1 MRNPFK
7 RSGSGFP
14 YGSNKRTTPEG
25 EPLEGTG
32 RSRSIVRIVVPIIIG
47 VIIISVIAVSSVR
60 IVDAGN
66 RGILVQFGNVATENS
81 LDEGL
86 HFVVPFRDNV
96 VQIEV
101 RTQKIV
107 ESATSASKDLQD
119 VSTQVALNYH
129 INPDRAQV
137 LYQQL
142 GPDYANRV
150 IVPAI
155 QESVKQVTARF
166 NAEELITKR
175 ETVKN
180 QIEEQITAR
189 LGAYNIVVDA
199 LSITEFQFSPQFTA
213 AVEAKVEAQQRAL
226 QAQNELRRIQIEAQ
240 QNEAQAIGEQ
250 KANIARAEGIKQSNV
265 LQAEGEAQAITLI
278 DAQLRNN
285 PTYLEWLKATKWD
298 GVLPLVTG
306 GGSGGQGNTP
316 FIDIPTAGNNAGQE
330 GQQQQQQQNQTGG
343 GNQTVGGQEGQQQQQ
358 QQNQTDIGTAQE
370 LENFIGLSNQIIANN
385 TDIGSPNATTMGGL
399 EKEQTSTETTNMS
412 STQQQQQQQNQTG
425 GGNQTGGRQEEQ
437 NQTQQGPLEELGET
451 LGDIFGATK

>member
-1 MRNPFK
+1 MENPFK
-7 RSGSGFP
+7 RSGSRNP
-14 YGSNKRTTPEG
+14 YGRRRVTPEG
-25 EPLEGTG
+25 EPLEGSG
-32 RSRSIVRIVVPIIIG
+32 SSRSLIRIVVPVIIG
-47 VIIISVIAVSSVR
+47 IIIISIIAISSVR

-66 RGILVQFGNVATENS
+66 RGILLHFGAVDTSMS

-86 HFVVPFRDNV
+86 HFVIPFRDNV
-96 VQIEV
+96 VQMEV

-129 INPDRAQV
+129 INPDNAQIV
-137 LYQQL
+137 YRQL
-142 GPDYANRV
+142 GYDYANRV

-166 NAEELITKR
+166 NAEELITNR

-180 QIEEQITAR
+180 QIEEQVRAR
-189 LGAYNIVVDA
+189 LAPYNIIVDA
-199 LSITEFQFSPQFTA
+199 LSITEFAFSQQFTT

-278 DAQLRNN
+278 DEQLRNN

-298 GVLPLVTG
+298 GKLPLVTG
-306 GGSGGQGNTP
+306 GAGEDGQGVTP
-316 FIDIPTAGNNAGQE
+316 FIDIPTAGVTGGEGEQQSSRLVNSTSNNMTS
-330 GQQQQQQQNQTGG
+330 NQT
-343 GNQTVGGQEGQQQQQ
+343 TVNPVTGQ
-358 QQNQTDIGTAQE
+358 
-370 LENFIGLSNQIIANN
+370 
-385 TDIGSPNATTMGGL
+385 
-399 EKEQTSTETTNMS
+399 
-412 STQQQQQQQNQTG
+412 
-425 GGNQTGGRQEEQ
+425 
-437 NQTQQGPLEELGET
+437 
-451 LGDIFGATK
+451 

>member
-7 RSGSGFP
+7 KSEYP
-14 YGSNKRTTPEG
+14 YGRTKRITPEG
-25 EPLEGTG
+25 EPLEGSG
-32 RSRSIVRIVVPIIIG
+32 GSRSLVRIIVPIIVG
-47 VIIISVIAVSSVR
+47 IIIVSVVAVSSVR
-60 IVDAGN
+60 MVDAGY
-66 RGILVQFGNVATENS
+66 RGVLVQFGDVATDNS

-96 VQIEV
+96 VQLEV

-107 ESATSASKDLQD
+107 ESANSASQDLQD

-166 NAEELITKR
+166 NAEELITNR

-189 LGAYNIVVDA
+189 LAPYNIVVDA
-199 LSITEFQFSPQFTA
+199 ISITEFQFSQQFRT

-226 QAQNELRRIQIEAQ
+226 QAQNDLRRIQIEAQ

-265 LQAEGEAQAITLI
+265 LQAEGEAQAITII
-278 DAQLRNN
+278 DEQLRNN

-306 GGSGGQGNTP
+306 GGGGAGGQGVTP
-316 FIDIPTAGNNAGQE
+316 FIEIPTSRSDVEE
-330 GQQQQQQQNQTGG
+330 GTPTGG
-343 GNQTVGGQEGQQQQQ
+343 N
-358 QQNQTDIGTAQE
+358 GT
-370 LENFIGLSNQIIANN
+370 S
-385 TDIGSPNATTMGGL
+385 TSTTGSSAVPSSILNRLNSATT
-399 EKEQTSTETTNMS
+399 
-412 STQQQQQQQNQTG
+412 QQ
-425 GGNQTGGRQEEQ
+425 
-437 NQTQQGPLEELGET
+437 
-451 LGDIFGATK
+451 

>member
-1 MRNPFK
+1 MANPFK
-7 RSGSGFP
+7 RSGSGYP
-14 YGSNKRTTPEG
+14 YGSKKRTTPEG

-60 IVDAGN
+60 IVDAGH
-66 RGILVQFGNVATENS
+66 RGVLVQFGDVDTDVS

-129 INPDRAQV
+129 VNPDQAQV

-142 GPDYANRV
+142 GPDYSNRV
-150 IVPAI
+150 IIPAI

-166 NAEELITKR
+166 NAEELITNR

-180 QIEEQITAR
+180 QIEEQIKAR
-189 LGAYNIVVDA
+189 LAPYNVVVDA
-199 LSITEFQFSPQFTA
+199 LSITEFAFSPQFTR

-265 LQAEGEAQAITLI
+265 LQAEGEAQAITII
-278 DAQLRNN
+278 DQQLRNN

-306 GGSGGQGNTP
+306 GGAGGQGVTP
-316 FIDIPTAGNNAGQE
+316 FIEIPTSRN
-330 GQQQQQQQNQTGG
+330 
-343 GNQTVGGQEGQQQQQ
+343 
-358 QQNQTDIGTAQE
+358 D
-370 LENFIGLSNQIIANN
+370 
-385 TDIGSPNATTMGGL
+385 D
-399 EKEQTSTETTNMS
+399 
-412 STQQQQQQQNQTG
+412 
-425 GGNQTGGRQEEQ
+425 RQEEQ
-437 NQTQQGPLEELGET
+437 TPAVGNNTTSTSSSTLPLSVLNRLNSSASSQQ
-451 LGDIFGATK
+451 

>member
-7 RSGSGFP
+7 RSGSDYP
-14 YGSNKRTTPEG
+14 YGSKKRTTPEG

-32 RSRSIVRIVVPIIIG
+32 RSRSIVRIVVAIIIG
-47 VIIISVIAVSSVR
+47 VIIISVIASSSVR

-66 RGILVQFGNVATENS
+66 RGILVQFGNVDTDVS
-81 LDEGL
+81 LDEGI

-129 INPDRAQV
+129 VNPDRAQV

-142 GPDYANRV
+142 GPEYASRI

-330 GQQQQQQQNQTGG
+330 GQQQQQQQNQTG
-343 GNQTVGGQEGQQQQQ
+343 
-358 QQNQTDIGTAQE
+358 IGTAQE
-370 LENFIGLSNQIIANN
+370 LENLTGLSNQIIANN
-385 TDIGSPNATTMGGL
+385 TDIESPNATTMGGL
-399 EKEQTSTETTNMS
+399 EKEQTSTGTTNMS
-412 STQQQQQQQNQTG
+412 STQQQQQQNQTGSNQTG
-425 GGNQTGGRQEEQ
+425 GGQEEQ
-437 NQTQQGPLEELGET
+437 NQTQQGPLEQLGET
-451 LGDIFGATK
+451 LGDIFGGGS